1 MSRAIDQPMKRSFL
15 LVTFSYGDPLVVVKY
30 TDRAGDYLDFPAQ
43 PAMQVTVPQNDGTL
57 DDKPCRVIL
66 PVDAFSLRLSD
77 GLPHAPVSLLVREIV
92 LPAAGGE
99 QQASALT
106 LFRGRVT
113 QVTRNYQNRA
123 DTVAIEALQAKSRL
137 KVAMGLPCNH
147 HCVFTLFGRGCT
159 TNAFGEPK
167 LADEVQVGSLTLI
180 NGRKVTI
187 TGLPAHPTDPKFW
200 HRGYVRVGGTN
211 DLRILIRDW
220 DGDVDATLFHLASR
234 PPSSWLGLPVFVIP
248 GCDKTAETCASRW
261 DNLENFGG
269 YGYAIPAYNPVIEN
283 PA

>member
-1 MSRAIDQPMKRSFL
+1 MSRAIDQSTKRSFL
-15 LVTFSYGDPLVVVKY
+15 LVTFNYGDPETVVKY

-43 PAMQVTVPQNDGTL
+43 PAMQVSVPPNDGTL

-66 PVDAFSLRLSD
+66 PIDDFSRRISD

-92 LPAAGGE
+92 LPASGGA

-113 QVTRNYQNRA
+113 QTIRNYQSRA
-123 DTVAIEALQAKSRL
+123 DTVAVEALQAKSRL
-137 KVAMGLPCNH
+137 KVALGLPCNH
-147 HCVFTLFGRGCT
+147 HCVFTLFGAGCST
-159 TNAFGEPK
+159 GAFGEPA
-167 LADEVQVGSLTLI
+167 LADEVQTGTIDAVD
-180 NGRKVTI
+180 GRRVTI
-187 TGLPAHPTDPKFW
+187 SGLSAHPSDPKFW
-200 HRGYVRVGGTN
+200 HRGYVRIGGER

-220 DGDVDATLFHLASR
+220 DGDLDATLFHLASR
-234 PPSSWLGLPVFVIP
+234 PPSDWLGLPVFVTP
-248 GCDKTAETCASRW
+248 GCDKTPETCDGRW